1 MAQDDIRFGVLVS
14 TNAPFPTLIDRWKS
28 VEKLGF
34 DCLWIPDHTA
44 DFNNPEGPWLDG
56 WISLAAATSHTESI
70 RVGTLVSNP
79 ILRHPVILAKQAASV
94 DHLSGGRLE
103 LGIGTGI
110 AKFDHQAVGSAYW
123 SHQERVAR
131 FREYVEIVDRVL
143 QSDGETVTVSGR
155 YYSTEDSRLVPR
167 PAQRPR
173 PPITIGGQSAA
184 VLGVAA
190 TCADVW
196 NSDGHP
202 QHSVDEVYESTRRQN
217 EQLDKLCTEAGR
229 DPMSLRR
236 SLLLLHRLSAWA
248 SPESLSRHV
257 ERFWPIGV
265 REFVLSWPG
274 DDRRH
279 DIERVASEVLPQ
291 LRRDLKATPA

>member
-1 MAQDDIRFGVLVS
+1 MAEDDIRFGVLVS
-14 TNAPFPTLIDRWKS
+14 TNAPFPTLIERWKS
-28 VEKLGF
+28 IEALGF
-34 DCLWIPDHTA
+34 DCLWLPDHTA

-56 WISLAAATSHTESI
+56 WISLAAVTSHTNSI

-94 DHLSGGRLE
+94 DHLSAGRLE

-110 AKFDHQAVGSAYW
+110 AKFDHQAVGSEYW
-123 SHQERVAR
+123 SHSERVAR
-131 FREYVEIVDRVL
+131 FAEYVDIVDRVL
-143 QSDGETVTVSGR
+143 RSDGAGVTVSGK
-155 YYSTEDSRLVPR
+155 YYATEDSRLIPA

-184 VLGVAA
+184 VLRIAA
-190 TCADVW
+190 NYADAW

-217 EQLDKLCTEAGR
+217 ERLDDLCAQAGR
-229 DPMSLRR
+229 DPKSLRR
-236 SLLLLHRLSAWA
+236 SLLLLHHLSAWT
-248 SPESLSRHV
+248 SRQTVSQLV
-257 ERFWPIGV
+257 ERFWPIGI

-274 DDRRH
+274 DDRRQ
-279 DIERVASEVLPQ
+279 DIETVASEVLPQ
-291 LRRDLKATPA
+291 LRHDLKATPA